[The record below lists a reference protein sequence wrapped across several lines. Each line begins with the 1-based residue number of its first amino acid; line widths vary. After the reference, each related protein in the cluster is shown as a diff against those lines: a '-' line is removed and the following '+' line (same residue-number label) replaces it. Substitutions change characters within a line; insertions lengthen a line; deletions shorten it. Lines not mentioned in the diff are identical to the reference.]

1 MIRATSGKT
10 TIDPTQINPMNSI
23 VDPLLFCFVFS
34 QLGQAARRSGET
46 LLHLTQK
53 AFIDK
58 INGSID

>member
-1 MIRATSGKT
+1 
-10 TIDPTQINPMNSI
+10 MNSI